1 MGPLGTTA
9 SLIVSSTPPCL
20 KTGKILGQTE
30 IDRLMASASFRPGKI
45 LFLSSISVN
54 QVTKLSI
61 SFVFRRCVRKMEG
74 LEISEMRVEPCVDSR
89 FIRPSRVVFK
99 QVSLYSSWS
108 NASALYAF
116 SNVSLDFLAP

>member
-1 MGPLGTTA
+1 MEPLGTTA
-9 SLIVSSTPPCL
+9 SLIVSSTPHCL
-20 KTGKILGQTE
+20 KTEKILGKTE
-30 IDRLMASASFRPGKI
+30 IDRLMASATFRPGKN
-45 LFLSSISVN
+45 LFLSSIGVN
-54 QVTKLSI
+54 QVSKLSI
-61 SFVFRRCVRKMEG
+61 SFAFRRCVRKMEG

-116 SNVSLDFLAP
+116 SNVSLDLLAP

>member
-1 MGPLGTTA
+1 MIVSDIFCPSDSLVSSREGLGGTSVA
-9 SLIVSSTPPCL
+9 MIVSSTPICL
-20 KTGKILGQTE
+20 KTEKILGKIE
-30 IDRLMASASFRPGKI
+30 ICLMATASLRPGKF

-54 QVTKLSI
+54 QVTKFSV

-99 QVSLYSSWS
+99 QVSLYIES
-108 NASALYAF
+108 F
-116 SNVSLDFLAP
+116 